1 MNPLLFLGSEYLFR
15 MTDPAVPEEEQ
26 ESYRAGLAA
35 YLASE
40 EGQSLSADL
49 VRTFNE
55 FEDSPE
61 DITVFPRDAILWYVD
76 WLTHQEPQL
85 LVKVNPTVLDSVWQ
99 SYDEELLR
107 TRTIELTLLVESMQE
122 RKPEESHVVMIFN
135 RVQESEEV
143 EQVGP
148 KGYLKELGIVDTL
161 LTERSPFALRVLQS
175 CLKHSRFQ
183 LREQLQLHIRN
194 RANQLGPEE
203 ASELLAEIFPERL
216 E

>member
-15 MTDPAVPEEEQ
+15 MTDPTIPEEEQ

-40 EGQSLSADL
+40 DGQNLSADL
-49 VRTFNE
+49 VRAFNE

-61 DITVFPRDAILWYVD
+61 EITIFPRDTILWYLD
-76 WLTHQEPQL
+76 WLTHQEAGL
-85 LVKVNPTVLDSVWQ
+85 LVKVSPTVLESVWQ

-107 TRTIELTLLVESMQE
+107 TRTIELTLLVESLQE
-122 RKPEESHVVMIFN
+122 RKPEESHVAMIFN
-135 RVQESEEV
+135 RVQGSEEV
-143 EQVGP
+143 DQVSSR
-148 KGYLKELGIVDTL
+148 GYSTELAIVDAL
-161 LTERSPFALRVLQS
+161 LTERSTFALRVLQS
-175 CLKHSRFQ
+175 CLRHSSFQ
-183 LREQLQLHIRN
+183 VREQLQLHIRN

-203 ASELLAEIFPERL
+203 ALELLAQVFPERQ